1 MEQLAWGLTF
11 DPVLERDSVYPATQ
25 YFQHAVLRG
34 CLLLS
39 TMKPIAGVSLGRK
52 PPWSADCH
60 PEVFHHFSALSLS
73 SYGWERE
80 ENLNKTEDTRG
91 TIVLRGHL
99 NPLQTVSTSVRSGW
113 IDRHCVGRRQKRAF
127 SLWAVTLKRLQCCF
141 VVHERDLG
149 SVSFQLQLNY
159 AVVPAKRF
167 CLGQKMK
174 RGLKFGA
181 FLPMAHSFGRVKK
194 IIVVHIKLKK
204 KRRRRRSRRRKKKH
218 IKVGMECGRDR
229 ESKGADVTRRGW

>member
-11 DPVLERDSVYPATQ
+11 DPVLERESVCAATQ
-25 YFQHAVLRG
+25 YLQHAALRG

-52 PPWSADCH
+52 APRSADCH

-73 SYGWERE
+73 LSSYDGRERE

-91 TIVLRGHL
+91 TMVLRGHL

-113 IDRHCVGRRQKRAF
+113 IDRHSVGRRQKRAF
-127 SLWAVTLKRLQCCF
+127 CLWAVTLKRLQCCF

-174 RGLKFGA
+174 RGLKSGA

-194 IIVVHIKLKK
+194 IIVIHIKLK
-204 KRRRRRSRRRKKKH
+204 RSKKK
-218 IKVGMECGRDR
+218 K
-229 ESKGADVTRRGW
+229 KK